1 MILLAPRGELSPG
14 AFALKSSKKR
24 TFLRW
29 WGPFLRRMDVRW
41 HASTEDEAAH
51 IRALFPWASI
61 EIALDQVCLPDEPL
75 PATPGAD
82 GPARLV
88 FISRISPKKNLD
100 LALAA
105 LKGVRKPVE
114 FDVYGPAEDPRY
126 MARCRAAMEQL
137 PPHVR
142 ARYLGELPT
151 EQVRQTFSRYDAFVF
166 PTRGENFGH
175 VIGESLSA
183 SCPVV
188 CSDETPWSPVLT
200 AGGGT
205 VIEPLTVAGLLSEIE
220 RIASMTPTHRL
231 AARRLAGTAYRRW
244 RAGVDGR
251 NILDDLRLRS
261 AVAATSMRDRATAHG
276 RALDRPSDEQGQL
289 VD

>member
-1 MILLAPRGELSPG
+1 
-14 AFALKSSKKR
+14 
-24 TFLRW
+24 
-29 WGPFLRRMDVRW
+29 MDVRW
-41 HASTEDEAAH
+41 HASTEGEAGQ
-51 IRALFPWASI
+51 IRALFPSASI

-75 PATPGAD
+75 PAQPGPD

-88 FISRISPKKNLD
+88 FISRISPMKNLD
-100 LALAA
+100 LVLAA
-105 LKGVRKPVE
+105 LQGVRKPVE
-114 FDVYGPAEDPRY
+114 FDVYGPAEDARY
-126 MARCRAAMEQL
+126 MTKCRAAMEQL

-142 ARYLGELPT
+142 ARYLGELPAD
-151 EQVRQTFSRYDAFVF
+151 QVRQTFSRYDAFVF

-200 AGGGT
+200 AGAGA
-205 VIEPLTVAGLLSEIE
+205 VVEPLTVARLQSEIE
-220 RIASMTPTHRL
+220 QIASMSPTQRL
-231 AARRLAGTAYRRW
+231 AARRLAGTAYRTW

-261 AVAATSMRDRATAHG
+261 ATAATSRPDDTTAHAP
-276 RALDRPSDEQGQL
+276 ALERPPVTGAN
-289 VD
+289 